1 MATRS
6 WWRNAGLDSMPMGLV
21 DVDPVMSMPG
31 SNRSD
36 DGGVGEGSRSKVVA

>member
-1 MATRS
+1 VATRS
-6 WWRNAGLDSMPMGLV
+6 WWRHARLDLTPTGLV
-21 DVDPVMSMPG
+21 DVDLVMSMPG